1 MQVHSQPAS
10 LALTLLL
17 LFYAGGGLYWPVY
30 NSKTHQVEDQKGGRD
45 YMRGGL

>member
-17 LFYAGGGLYWPVY
+17 LFYAFVVDP
-30 NSKTHQVEDQKGGRD
+30 
-45 YMRGGL
+45 